1 MGTESAEYAD
11 ELAPLLFSLLDSNC
25 RVHVVGDKDAKGK
38 IRSCNEEKEEK
49 FEDMLPLVHTMME

>member
-11 ELAPLLFSLLDSNC
+11 EPAPLLFSLLDSNYQ
-25 RVHVVGDKDAKGK
+25 VHVVVYKDAKGK

-49 FEDMLPLVHTMME
+49 FEDMLPLVHIMME